1 MVRAFKS
8 ENIDSHLVFIG
19 YGDFVEEI
27 KNLANENSNIHYH
40 PSVPHDQVVE
50 ISKSADVG
58 LCMIEPISLSDTY
71 SLPNKLFEY
80 AFSNLYVLSSDLPDI
95 RNTIE
100 SYDLGTYCKNNV
112 TDLINSINSINES
125 QSLDKTK
132 NSNNLYQLS
141 WSYQEEKLLK
151 LYKNLL

>member
-1 MVRAFKS
+1 
-8 ENIDSHLVFIG
+8 
-19 YGDFVEEI
+19 
-27 KNLANENSNIHYH
+27 
-40 PSVPHDQVVE
+40 
-50 ISKSADVG
+50 
-58 LCMIEPISLSDTY
+58 MIEPISLSDTY

-100 SYDLGTYCKNNV
+100 SYYLGTCCKNNV
-112 TDLINSINSINES
+112 ADLINSINSINES

-132 NSNNLYQLS
+132 NVNNLYPIS